1 MIFIFCS
8 PKNYPSTYA
17 VYFNYTKHIII
28 IISYCF
34 EPAVQNGQL
43 SNKQKGI
50 KSAIGTIFSWNSK
63 SPFDYVLIL
72 QVFNS
77 KGVAKY
83 I

>member
-1 MIFIFCS
+1 MIFIFLFT
-8 PKNYPSTYA
+8 KKDYPSTYA
-17 VYFNYTKHIII
+17 VYFNYTKHII

-63 SPFDYVLIL
+63 GPFDYVLIL
-72 QVFNS
+72 QLFNS